1 MNAQETAEA
10 LSEQDI
16 EWTLLVD
23 IFARPDSD
31 GGRTG
36 VSAQFTR
43 FMVFLAAKIGFF
55 ANFFVGDIKIETSTS
70 TRLDPS
76 YITRFDKH
84 TVAHCM
90 LGRASSPNR
99 VSNGAASL
107 ERAVDEHKTKRRKCK
122 RAWEPA
128 A

>member
-1 MNAQETAEA
+1 MDELQGHLTAAGVTNAQETAEA

-55 ANFFVGDIKIETSTS
+55 ANFFVGDKKS
-70 TRLDPS
+70 
-76 YITRFDKH
+76 KH
-84 TVAHCM
+84 Q
-90 LGRASSPNR
+90 L
-99 VSNGAASL
+99 
-107 ERAVDEHKTKRRKCK
+107 
-122 RAWEPA
+122 
-128 A
+128 